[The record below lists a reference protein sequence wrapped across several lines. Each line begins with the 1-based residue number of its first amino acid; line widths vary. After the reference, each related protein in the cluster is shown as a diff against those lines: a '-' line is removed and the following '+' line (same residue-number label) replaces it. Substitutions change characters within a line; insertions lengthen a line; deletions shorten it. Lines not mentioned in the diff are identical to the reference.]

1 MEITINDSRKIFAIQ
16 KEFSD
21 IFPFLKLE
29 FYSKPH
35 QAGGE
40 PFTKLMKHISKTI
53 AECRTMHS
61 AGILTIQPLMTAR
74 ELEQGFRDIYGLT
87 IQVFYKSGGLWLET
101 TETTEWTLER
111 QNKEAK
117 ELNRMEK
124 VM

>member
-1 MEITINDSRKIFAIQ
+1 
-16 KEFSD
+16 
-21 IFPFLKLE
+21 
-29 FYSKPH
+29 
-35 QAGGE
+35 
-40 PFTKLMKHISKTI
+40 MKHISKTI

-61 AGILTIQPLMTAR
+61 ACILTIQPLMTAR